1 MPRLEILDELKK
13 LSLSD
18 RLTIIESAVRH
29 IRDDLQR
36 DGQAP
41 EPDTRK
47 QQLAIGAEAL
57 LADYSSDRELTAFTV
72 LDGEDFYDKG

>member
-1 MPRLEILDELKK
+1 MTRLEMLDELKK

-18 RLTIIESAVRH
+18 RLTIIESAVRL

-36 DGQAP
+36 DEQAP

-47 QQLAIGAEAL
+47 QQLAVAAEAL
-57 LADYSSDRELTAFTV
+57 LADYSSNRELTAFTV